1 MMSDITASPSGSGH
15 RAYGRYL
22 LNQYPPHS
30 GCTKEYTAANR
41 HTYPATG

>member
-1 MMSDITASPSGSGH
+1 MMSDITISRPELVNGH
-15 RAYGRYL
+15 YL

-30 GCTKEYTAANR
+30 GCTKECAAANR